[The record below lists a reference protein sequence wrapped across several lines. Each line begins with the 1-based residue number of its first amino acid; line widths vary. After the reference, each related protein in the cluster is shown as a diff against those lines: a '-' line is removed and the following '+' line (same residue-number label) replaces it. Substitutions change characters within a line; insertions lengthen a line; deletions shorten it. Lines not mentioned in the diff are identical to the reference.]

1 MMEKWN
7 YSSWD
12 PQCQPDNH
20 PQDTPA
26 TRRQLGLWSHLEP
39 WLIIATGY
47 MNYPYFFHLT
57 KKSQQDKN
65 NYNPQK
71 RICQGR
77 REGRGSQHLQIQRR
91 VKNPGH
97 ASLERKNAFADG
109 LGQIIFTLDAYRRT
123 TWTSYLIKSRV
134 ALDPPL
140 TLRAPSFPEEALPAP
155 CQIHC

>member
-1 MMEKWN
+1 
-7 YSSWD
+7 
-12 PQCQPDNH
+12 
-20 PQDTPA
+20 
-26 TRRQLGLWSHLEP
+26 
-39 WLIIATGY
+39 